1 MIIRKTT
8 GRALLF
14 GLALALSSLSTS
26 LQSAEGVVWDLTG
39 VYADIDAWESAI
51 EAAQA
56 DIDELPRRVGADHR
70 DQAGVL
76 DRLEGLDTVHGAFSE
91 TV

>member
-8 GRALLF
+8 GSALLF
-14 GLALALSSLSTS
+14 SLALALSSLSTS

-39 VYADIDAWESAI
+39 VYADTNAWESAL

-56 DIDELPRRVGADHR
+56 EIAELPELAGSLGDSASVLRFFCPPPSTAFPRSRRK
-70 DQAGVL
+70 
-76 DRLEGLDTVHGAFSE
+76 
-91 TV
+91 